1 MQESKDVLNYEK
13 MHSIDKRRAAIDSRY
28 RAFVTNKAFTDYFEY
43 EHFYTITDF
52 VHPDEVGRLK
62 KFIDEFAGDTQE
74 QVFRFRFKDG
84 SYRYNLLRLLC
95 KKTGMDGLDNIDI
108 EMIDVQSIEAVIEHL
123 TSDVSR
129 LRMFLGM
136 TQEYAF
142 SYNRSDNIICI
153 FRYEQ
158 YQKVTIY
165 KMDIDEWKQEMI
177 DKSYIDPEE
186 YSLFVTMVSDI
197 KSYVQ
202 SFKIKMNSCLRTQS
216 NIMER
221 LCFCRS

>member
-84 SYRYNLLRLLC
+84 S
-95 KKTGMDGLDNIDI
+95 T
-108 EMIDVQSIEAVIEHL
+108 
-123 TSDVSR
+123 
-129 LRMFLGM
+129 
-136 TQEYAF
+136 
-142 SYNRSDNIICI
+142 
-153 FRYEQ
+153 
-158 YQKVTIY
+158 VTISY
-165 KMDIDEWKQEMI
+165 GCFAKRQEWTAWI
-177 DKSYIDPEE
+177 I
-186 YSLFVTMVSDI
+186 LT
-197 KSYVQ
+197 
-202 SFKIKMNSCLRTQS
+202 LR
-216 NIMER
+216 
-221 LCFCRS
+221 